1 MAHGIFNNDT
11 MFSVA
16 KKPWHGL
23 GTVLENAPTIE
34 EGIKQAGL
42 DWNVSLRPTI
52 TNDEDAITLDS
63 HKIVVRDDIK
73 QPLGIVGSNY
83 NVLQNSEAF
92 SFFEPFVENNL
103 ASLETAGSLFNG
115 KKVFIL
121 ARINSDNMVVG
132 KDDEIEKYILLS
144 NSHDGTQSLRVG
156 YTPIR
161 VVCNNTLSL
170 AEHTDRSQLI
180 KVTHKSNMVQ
190 TLSELRETM
199 DLINKQFIAT
209 EEQYRYLAT
218 RTNINKLDLHKYVK
232 QVFSVKK
239 LEDIIKDYEE
249 GKEIEEARKKL
260 IARVEEIFDLE
271 PVHNAWTMYNSVN
284 YYLNHERGRNV
295 ENRYNSMWFGD
306 SKRLDQK
313 ALELASK
320 Y

>member
-1 MAHGIFNNDT
+1 MAHQILENDT
-11 MFSVA
+11 MFSVG

-34 EGIKQAGL
+34 EGIKIAGL
-42 DWNVSLRPTI
+42 DWNVSLRPI
-52 TNDEDAITLDS
+52 VTNDEDSVNIDT

-73 QPLGIVGSNY
+73 QPLGVVGSNY
-83 NVLQNSEAF
+83 KVLQNKEAF
-92 SFFEPFVENNL
+92 SFFEPFVENDL

-121 ARINSDNMVVG
+121 AKINSDNIVVS

-144 NSHDGTQSLRVG
+144 NAHDGTQSLRVG
-156 YTPIR
+156 FTPIR

-170 AEHTDRSQLI
+170 AEGSNQSQLI
-180 KVTHKSNMVQ
+180 KVTHKSDIVQ

-199 DLINKQFIAT
+199 DLINQQFMAT

-218 RTNINKLDLHKYVK
+218 KTNISKEDLQNYVK

-239 LEDIIKDYEE
+239 LESIIDEHEE
-249 GKEIEEARKKL
+249 TEKIEAERKRL
-260 IARVEEIFDLE
+260 IARVEEIFELE

-284 YYLNHERGRNV
+284 YYLNHDRGRTL
-295 ENRYNSMWFGD
+295 ENRYNSMWFGH
-306 SKRLDQK
+306 SKRVDQK
-313 ALELASK
+313 ALNLALQ

>member
-1 MAHGIFNNDT
+1 MAHQILENDT
-11 MFSVA
+11 MFSVG
-16 KKPWHGL
+16 KKPWHQL

-34 EGIKQAGL
+34 EGIKLAGL
-42 DWNVSLRPTI
+42 DWTVSLRPI
-52 TNDEDAITLDS
+52 ISNDDDEINVNT

-73 QPLGIVGSNY
+73 QPLGVVGSNY

-92 SFFEPFVENNL
+92 SFFEPFVENDL

-121 ARINSDNMVVG
+121 AKLNSDNIVVS
-132 KDDEIEKYILLS
+132 KDDEIEKYVLLS
-144 NSHDGTQSLRVG
+144 NAHDGTQSLRVG
-156 YTPIR
+156 FTPIR

-170 AEHTDRSQLI
+170 AENSDKSQLI
-180 KVTHKSNMVQ
+180 KVTHKTDIVQ

-199 DLINKQFIAT
+199 DLINQQFIAT

-218 RTNINKLDLHKYVK
+218 RSNINKEDLQNYVK

-239 LEDIIKDYEE
+239 LENVINEYEE
-249 GKEIEEARKKL
+249 TQKIESERKKL
-260 IARVEEIFDLE
+260 IARVEEIFELE

-284 YYLNHERGRNV
+284 YYLNHDRGRTT

-306 SKRLDQK
+306 SKRVDAK
-313 ALELASK
+313 ALKLALQ